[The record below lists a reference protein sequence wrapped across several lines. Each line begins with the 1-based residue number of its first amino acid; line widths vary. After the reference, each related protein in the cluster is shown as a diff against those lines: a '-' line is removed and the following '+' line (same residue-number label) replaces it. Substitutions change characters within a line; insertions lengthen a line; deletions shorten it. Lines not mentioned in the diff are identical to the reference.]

1 MEIQKGTTS
10 TEKELKELINSYENK
25 LLAQLHEIH
34 KQIAK
39 FSGANGL
46 NSNSTKQVARYI
58 YDVLKL
64 KSKGRGRAA
73 RSVSN
78 STLSR
83 LAQQHELPRLIVEY
97 RRLSQKYHMYHCFR
111 EFMADDRGWYALSV
125 EE

>member
-10 TEKELKELINSYENK
+10 TEEEFKVLINSYEDK
-25 LLAQLHEIH
+25 LLAELDEMQ
-34 KQIAK
+34 KQIFK

-46 NSNSTKQVARYI
+46 NSHSTKQVAHYI

-78 STLSR
+78 YTLSR

-97 RRLSQKYHMYHCFR
+97 RRLSQKYGLYRCFR
-111 EFMADDRGWYALSV
+111 EVIADDRGWDTLSV

>member
-1 MEIQKGTTS
+1 MTS

-25 LLAQLHEIH
+25 LLAELYEIQ
-34 KQIAK
+34 KQIFK
-39 FSGANGL
+39 FPGANGL
-46 NSNSTKQVARYI
+46 NSRSTKQVAQYI

-97 RRLSQKYHMYHCFR
+97 RRLSQKYNMYRCFR
-111 EFMADDRGWYALSV
+111 GIIADDRGWYTFPV

>member
-1 MEIQKGTTS
+1 MEIQDRMTS
-10 TEKELKELINSYENK
+10 TEKELKELINSYKNK
-25 LLAQLHEIH
+25 LLAELGELR
-34 KQIAK
+34 KQIFK
-39 FSGANGL
+39 FLGANGL
-46 NSNSTKQVARYI
+46 NSHSTKQVTHYI

-78 STLSR
+78 YTLSH

-97 RRLSQKYHMYHCFR
+97 RRLSQEFRMYRCFR
-111 EFMADDRGWYALSV
+111 KIIADDRGWDTLPV